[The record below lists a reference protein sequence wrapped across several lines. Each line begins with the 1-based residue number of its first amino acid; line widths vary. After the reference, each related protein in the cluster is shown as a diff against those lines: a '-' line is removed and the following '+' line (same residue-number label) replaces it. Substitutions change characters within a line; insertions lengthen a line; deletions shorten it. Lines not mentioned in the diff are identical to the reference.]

1 MALVRGTS
9 IHLSGRSVRSV
20 LACSLNPSRQSRVGD
35 QRCSGHRHRLYK
47 SQLSTGR
54 WQVTSSAGNQVG
66 WRLMRGKRTD
76 ASGTVTARVSD
87 DRTEID
93 VDAYS

>member
-1 MALVRGTS
+1 MLATNDAVATVTAL
-9 IHLSGRSVRSV
+9 
-20 LACSLNPSRQSRVGD
+20 
-35 QRCSGHRHRLYK
+35 YE

-76 ASGTVTARVSD
+76 ASGTVTVRVSD

-93 VDAYS
+93 VDDYS